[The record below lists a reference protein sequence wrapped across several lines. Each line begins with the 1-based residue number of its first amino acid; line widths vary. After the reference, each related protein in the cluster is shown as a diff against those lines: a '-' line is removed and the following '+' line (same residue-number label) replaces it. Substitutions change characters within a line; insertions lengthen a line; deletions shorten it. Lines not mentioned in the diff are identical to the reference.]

1 MDNIKD
7 DRYYTSKMMTDL
19 LFIQEKMSGQS
30 FDDFINND
38 LLQDSMMFRLIQISE
53 NARKL
58 TDSFREEQKEIPWGD
73 VFGLRNR
80 IVHEYGGLVLRIVY
94 DTLTQDIPD
103 LNKKLATIF
112 PEDSVGR

>member
-7 DRYYTSKMMTDL
+7 DRYYTNKMMMDM
-19 LFIQEKMSGQS
+19 LFIREKMSGQS
-30 FDDFINND
+30 FEAFSDNE

-58 TDSFREEQKEIPWGD
+58 TDSFRKEQADIPWGD

-103 LNKKLATIF
+103 LIKKLSSRF
-112 PEDSVGR
+112 PEE

>member
-1 MDNIKD
+1 MDNVKD
-7 DRYYTSKMMTDL
+7 DSYYVNKMMTDL
-19 LFIQEKMSGQS
+19 LFIQEKISGQS
-30 FDDFINND
+30 FDDFVSND

-58 TDSFREEQKEIPWGD
+58 TDSFRDRQKEIPWGD

-80 IVHEYGGLVLRIVY
+80 IVHEYGGLVLKIVY

-103 LNKKLATIF
+103 LIKKLSVLF
-112 PEDSVGR
+112 PDEKVD

>member
-7 DRYYTSKMMTDL
+7 DHYYTNKMMTDL
-19 LFIQEKMSGQS
+19 LFIQEKMSGKS
-30 FDDFINND
+30 FDDFINNE

-58 TDSFREEQKEIPWGD
+58 SDSFREEQADIPWGD

-80 IVHEYGGLVLRIVY
+80 IVHEYGGLVLKIVY

-103 LNKKLATIF
+103 LIKKLSMEIS
-112 PEDSVGR
+112 EER

>member
-1 MDNIKD
+1 MDNNKD
-7 DRYYTSKMMTDL
+7 DRYYTNKMMMDL
-19 LFIQEKMSGQS
+19 LFIREKMSGQS
-30 FDDFINND
+30 FEDFSSND

-58 TDSFREEQKEIPWGD
+58 TESFRDEQTDIPWGD

-80 IVHEYGGLVLRIVY
+80 IVHEYGGLVLKIVY

-103 LNKKLATIF
+103 LIRKLSSIF
-112 PEDSVGR
+112 TED

>member
-7 DRYYTSKMMTDL
+7 DHYYTDKMMMDL
-19 LFIQEKMSGQS
+19 LFIQDKMSGQS
-30 FDDFINND
+30 FEDFANND

-58 TDSFREEQKEIPWGD
+58 TDSFRKEHAEIPWGD

-80 IVHEYGGLVLRIVY
+80 IVHEYGGLVLKIVY
-94 DTLTQDIPD
+94 DTLEQDIPD
-103 LNKKLATIF
+103 LIQKLSSLF
-112 PEDSVGR
+112 REDTT